1 MGEATVSHIDHIALH
16 HPMKNPIG
24 HIDPLGLTKSLKDRQ
39 GHIALN
45 DHMTITIVLPMKSH
59 IVHIDQHRGLI
70 ANHIGLHIHTENPL
84 HRIEIPNLITKNLL
98 CIGHPPHITSQVAH
112 IIPIVRSGAEM

>member
-1 MGEATVSHIDHIALH
+1 MEATKIAILSHNIPAGHDLRTMGEATVNHIDRIALH

-59 IVHIDQHRGLI
+59 IVHIDQ
-70 ANHIGLHIHTENPL
+70 
-84 HRIEIPNLITKNLL
+84 
-98 CIGHPPHITSQVAH
+98 Q
-112 IIPIVRSGAEM
+112 